1 MNIGLAFSYIFND
14 KDWLKK
20 ILMPALCGLIPIVG
34 QFVVIGWGL
43 KAAKNVIDG
52 NVENALPELEFGADL
67 RRGFLAYLVQAIYLI
82 PIVIIFGIAGGLF
95 AGGNAATED
104 IVSTLLMILGGCIG
118 LVGLVIAIV
127 IAFMSMA
134 GLANFVAKGE
144 FGAAFKFK
152 DIFAMVKK
160 SFVTWLLL
168 AVIQGLVAG
177 IIAPLG
183 TIICVI
189 GVIFTLAFAQA
200 VNGHLLGQ
208 AYNKANEP
216 VLGEVEVL

>member
-52 NVENALPELEFGADL
+52 NAENALPELEFGADL
-67 RRGFLAYLVQAIYLI
+67 RRGFLAFLIQAIYLI
-82 PIVIIFGIAGGLF
+82 PIGIIFGIAGGLF
-95 AGGNAATED
+95 AGSASTED

-152 DIFAMVKK
+152 DVFAMVKMA
-160 SFVTWLLL
+160 FVTWLLL
-168 AVIQGLVAG
+168 AVLQGLVAG